1 MGMTITEK
9 ILASHCGR
17 KAVEPGE
24 FVMAG
29 VDFCMGNDIT
39 APMAIRELEKN
50 GLGVWDRERIAL
62 VPSHYVPA
70 KDIKSAGEVKTMR
83 EFARKL
89 GIKWFFEIGK
99 SGVDHALLP
108 QAGLVAP
115 GELVIGADSHTCT
128 YGGLGLFSTG
138 VGSTDLA
145 AVMATGEIWLRV
157 PESVKFVYTGKPG
170 KWVTGKDIIL
180 QVIGM
185 TGVEGC
191 NYMSMEHTGEAV
203 RHISV
208 ESRLTMC
215 NMAIEAG
222 GKNGI
227 FGVDNLTRAYIG
239 PRVARKWTE
248 YASDPDAKY
257 ERVIEVDASK
267 LEPVVACHPSPD
279 NVKKVRDLSGFRV
292 DQVFIGSCTNG
303 SIEDMRMAAS
313 ILKGRKVHPDL
324 RCIVI
329 PTTPEVMRQA
339 LKEGLIDIFM
349 ESGCTVNTSTCGPC
363 LGGHTGV
370 LADGEKCL
378 STSNRNFVGRMG
390 SPKSEVYL
398 ASPAVAA
405 ATAVMGRVAHP
416 EEVAGTAARTVV
428 GAA

>member
-24 FVMAG
+24 FVMAK
-29 VDFCMGNDIT
+29 VDLCMGNDIT

-50 GLGVWDRERIAL
+50 GLKVWDREKVAL

-70 KDIKSAGEVKTMR
+70 KDIKSAGEIKAMR
-83 EFARKL
+83 EFARKV

-145 AVMATGEIWLRV
+145 AVMATGEIWLKV
-157 PESVKFVYTGKPG
+157 PESAKFVYTGKPP
-170 KWVTGKDIIL
+170 KWVAGKDIIL
-180 QVIGM
+180 HVIGL

-191 NYMSMEHTGEAV
+191 NYMAMEHTGEAV
-203 RHISV
+203 RHITV
-208 ESRLTMC
+208 ESRLTIC

-222 GKNGI
+222 GKSGI
-227 FGVDNLTRAYIG
+227 FGVDDLTRAYIG
-239 PRVARKWTE
+239 PRVTRKWTE
-248 YASDPDAKY
+248 YASDSDAKY
-257 ERVIEVDASK
+257 ARVIEVDTSK
-267 LEPVVACHPSPD
+267 LEPVVACHPLPD
-279 NVKKVRDLSGFRV
+279 KVRKVRDMGKMRV

-339 LKEGLIDIFM
+339 LKEGLVDVFM

-398 ASPAVAA
+398 AGPAVAA
-405 ATAVMGRVAHP
+405 ATAVAGYMAHP
-416 EEVAGTAARTVV
+416 EDVAGEAAR
-428 GAA
+428 